1 MQEQETQSTQTGVKI
16 GRRVFKLIT
25 GELVFGDCETV
36 QNNAGVTEILIKHPY
51 TSYQGGIVQYCMPEL
66 AGSPAAIQIHPMNI
80 IWQTFLSE
88 FPEAEKAYTE
98 ATTPKSGI
106 ITELKKSIII

>member
-1 MQEQETQSTQTGVKI
+1 MQEEKEKQGVKI
-16 GRRVFKLIT
+16 GRRVFKLID
-25 GELVFGDCETV
+25 GSLVFGECETV
-36 QNNAGVTEILIKHPY
+36 VNNAGVTEILIKTPY
-51 TSYQGGIVQYCMPEL
+51 TSYQGGIVAYCMPEL

-88 FPEAEKAYTE
+88 FAEADKAYTE

-106 ITELKKSIII
+106 ITDIKKPIII

>member
-1 MQEQETQSTQTGVKI
+1 MQEEQEKKGQPI
-16 GRRVFKLIT
+16 GTRVFKLID
-25 GELVFGDCETV
+25 GSLVFGKCETV
-36 QNNAGVTEILIKHPY
+36 ITNNGNTEILIKHPY

-80 IWQTFLSE
+80 IWQTFLNE

-106 ITELKKSIII
+106 ITDLKKPIII

>member
-1 MQEQETQSTQTGVKI
+1 MSERQEEQEKKGQPI
-16 GRRVFKLIT
+16 GTRVFKLID
-25 GELVFGDCETV
+25 GSLVFGKCETV
-36 QNNAGVTEILIKHPY
+36 INNAGVTEILIKHPY

-106 ITELKKSIII
+106 ITDLKKPIIV